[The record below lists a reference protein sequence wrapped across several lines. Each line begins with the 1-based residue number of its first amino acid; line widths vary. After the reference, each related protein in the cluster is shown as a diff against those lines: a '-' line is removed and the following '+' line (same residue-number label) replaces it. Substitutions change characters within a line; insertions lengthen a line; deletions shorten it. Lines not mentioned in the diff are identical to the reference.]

1 MTTDQTIV
9 AFDLYG
15 TLLST
20 DSIVRQLEQHFGQAK
35 AQSISASW
43 RRYQLEYTWRLNSM
57 GRYESFSDI
66 TRNSLHHSLMENG
79 SHLHEEYVDRL
90 LQAYDNLSAF
100 PDVNPTLSRL
110 ATTPGIAAV
119 VFSNGTQSM
128 VSNSVLHS
136 QDLSSHASIFRDIIT
151 VDHVKQYKPA
161 PAVYKYLAEKMGKT
175 PSQMKDIWLV
185 SSNPFDVVGARSV
198 EMNAIWVDRAARG
211 WMDATLPSLRPTVIV
226 HQLEDTVGVIE
237 SLKANIFRGD
247 R

>member
-1 MTTDQTIV
+1 
-9 AFDLYG
+9 
-15 TLLST
+15 
-20 DSIVRQLEQHFGQAK
+20 
-35 AQSISASW
+35 
-43 RRYQLEYTWRLNSM
+43 M